1 MNFSVDKQNTYT
13 VVTLHVEKLDSN
25 ISPALKS
32 QFVLLNAE
40 GMRNVIV
47 DLAVVK
53 YCDSSGLSA
62 ILVGNR
68 LAKEANGT
76 FVITGLQN
84 SVMKLI
90 QISQLDSVLNILPSV
105 AESIDFVK
113 MEEVERDLNGGKS

>member
-1 MNFSVDKQNTYT
+1 MNFTVDKQGTHT
-13 VVTLHVEKLDSN
+13 VIALHVDKLDSN
-25 ISPALKS
+25 VSPALKS

-40 GMRNVIV
+40 GVKNVIV
-47 DLAVVK
+47 DLSETK

-68 LAKEANGT
+68 LAKDVSGT

-105 AESIDFVK
+105 LESVDFVK
-113 MEEVERDLNGGKS
+113 MEEVERDIDNDTP

>member
-1 MNFSVDKQNTYT
+1 MNFSVDKQNAYT

-40 GMRNVIV
+40 GVRNVIV
-47 DLAVVK
+47 DLAVTK

-68 LAKEANGT
+68 LAKEATGT

-113 MEEVERDLNGGKS
+113 MEEVERDVNGSK

>member
-1 MNFSVDKQNTYT
+1 MNFSVDKQNAYT

-40 GMRNVIV
+40 GVRNVIV
-47 DLAVVK
+47 DLAVTK

-113 MEEVERDLNGGKS
+113 MEEVERDVNGK

>member
-1 MNFSVDKQNTYT
+1 MNFSVDKQNAYT

-40 GMRNVIV
+40 GVRNVIV
-47 DLAVVK
+47 DLAVTK

-113 MEEVERDLNGGKS
+113 MEEVERDVNGTK

>member
-1 MNFSVDKQNTYT
+1 MNFSVDKQNAYT

-25 ISPALKS
+25 ISPAVKS

-40 GMRNVIV
+40 GAKNVIV
-47 DLAVVK
+47 DLAVTK

-113 MEEVERDLNGGKS
+113 MEEVERDVNGSK

>member
-1 MNFSVDKQNTYT
+1 MNFSVDKQNAYT

-47 DLAVVK
+47 DLVATK

-113 MEEVERDLNGGKS
+113 MEEVERDLNSGKS